1 MSLSSLRGIEFSSF
15 SSFPIFILLLV
26 CLCDDFYSISACP
39 RFLTVVFFAISFSV
53 LLYQPVFLLSSCVK
67 ISRICTTNMS
77 SLAGYIKALKN
88 SGQV

>member
-53 LLYQPVFLLSSCVK
+53 LLCQPAFLSSCVK